1 MATIPT
7 PPGFHD
13 FYPDDLRVRTYLFE
27 VWRRVARRYGFVEYE
42 APMVEMTEL
51 YRRKSGDEILSQLF
65 HFVDQGGRE
74 IALRPELTPSLARMI
89 AARPND
95 FRKPLKWFEIGQ
107 CFRGEKPMRGRRREF
122 IQFNA
127 DILGESSPAAD
138 AELIALVIDV
148 LQELGFGPSDIK
160 FRLSSRTAWQTF
172 LSRHG
177 IEDADKALAVL
188 GLIDKRE
195 RDPHG
200 SAEKLAALGV
210 DDADVA
216 AFIADPDNAR
226 EALAPILDDLAARG
240 MGGFVT
246 PDLSIVRGLAYY
258 TGTVFEI
265 FDAACTMRAVAGG
278 GRYDNLVSLISDGK
292 VDLPAIGFAMGN
304 IVVLDLIAQG
314 GEAKM
319 RLDAWLQLQCA
330 ADVFV
335 ITADEDRRADTLAT
349 VQQLRAAGHATDFS
363 LVPAKF
369 GKQFQAADAVRATVA
384 VIIGSEY
391 PDLAVKHLS
400 SRREIKAT
408 AGTLLPTVA
417 ELLASPPG
425 PLIA

>member
-13 FYPDDLRVRTYLFE
+13 FYPDDLRVRTYLFD

-74 IALRPELTPSLARMI
+74 IALRPELTPSLARMV

-95 FRKPLKWFEIGQ
+95 FRKPIKWFEIGQ

-127 DILGESSPAAD
+127 DILGETSPGAD

-148 LQELGFGPSDIK
+148 LRELGFGAGDIK
-160 FRLSSRTAWQTF
+160 FRLSSRAAWQSF
-172 LSRHG
+172 LSHHG
-177 IEDADKALAVL
+177 VAEENTTAVL

-210 DDADVA
+210 ADADVA
-216 AFIADPDNAR
+216 AFIANPDNAR
-226 EALAPILDDLAARG
+226 AALAPILADLEARG
-240 MGGFVT
+240 MGGFVS

-258 TGTVFEI
+258 TGTVFEV
-265 FDAACTMRAVAGG
+265 FDAACSMRAVAGG

-304 IVVLDLIAQG
+304 IVVLDLIAQC

-319 RLDAWLQLQCA
+319 RLDAWLQLQNA

-335 ITADEDRRADTLAT
+335 IIADESRRADALAT
-349 VQQLRAAGHATDFS
+349 VQQLRTAGHSTDFAI
-363 LVPAKF
+363 VPAKF
-369 GKQFQAADAVRATVA
+369 GKQFQSADAVRATVA